1 MREVVSKRGGRSSAA
16 LAAIVA
22 ALSLAVI
29 MLFAGCG
36 QNAPDS
42 NTGNEEETGVTET
55 ETNAETNATEAKPV
69 VEITMEGGGKIEI
82 ELDPSAAPLTVENFL
97 KLVNEGF
104 YDGLTFHRIIP
115 GFMIQGGDPEGTGMG
130 GSDATVKGEFSS
142 NGVDNTIS
150 HTRGIIS
157 MARSQAPDS
166 ASSQFFITNA
176 DSVFLDGDYAAF
188 GRVISGMEEVDRISG
203 VETDASDAP
212 TSPVVIESI
221 KVKQ

>member
-1 MREVVSKRGGRSSAA
+1 MKREMKAMRRIKSRAA
-16 LAAIVA
+16 LAA
-22 ALSLAVI
+22 ALSLAMVVL

-36 QNAPDS
+36 QNAPAD
-42 NTGNEEETGVTET
+42 NAGNEEETGVTET
-55 ETNAETNATEAKPV
+55 ETNTNTTEAKPV

-115 GFMIQGGDPEGTGMG
+115 RFMIQGGDPEGTGMG
-130 GSDATVKGEFSS
+130 GADTTIKGEFSS
-142 NGVDNTIS
+142 NGIDNTIS
-150 HTRGIIS
+150 HTRGVIS

-188 GRVISGMEEVDRISG
+188 GHVISGMEEVDRISG
-203 VETDASDAP
+203 VETGANDAP